1 MGTHR
6 QSVSRLR
13 KHVTVRIFITQ
24 SFYACAVGGSGVWC
38 LSQRLSLYSGCVAL
52 CFP

>member
-1 MGTHR
+1 MGTDR

-24 SFYACAVGGSGVWC
+24 SFQASAVGGSGVWC
-38 LSQRLSLYSGCVAL
+38 LFHRWSS
-52 CFP
+52 